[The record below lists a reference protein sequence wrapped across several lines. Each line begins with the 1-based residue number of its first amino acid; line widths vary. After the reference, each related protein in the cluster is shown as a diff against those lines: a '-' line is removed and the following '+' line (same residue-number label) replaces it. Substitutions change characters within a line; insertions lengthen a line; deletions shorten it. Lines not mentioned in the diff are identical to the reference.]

1 MKRLSLLILL
11 FIGFSCKNNSNTEK
25 QVEVKPKEEAFIKDS
40 GFSENAARELKLKES
55 LYNLDVEKE
64 QADFGW
70 LTYKEET
77 YIVNAS
83 EVESTKLLHFNGETL
98 MKKLHYP
105 EVEIKYE
112 ELNNGEI
119 IVTSPFLKKNQLVLN
134 NIRVDDDQ
142 IYVDVSYQGKTMKGL
157 SYHSVQEEQIE
168 KTTDDDATWLVQ
180 TIESIAL
187 SITVI
192 TDTFS
197 SDCKMA
203 LDICESHA
211 GIGYVAFFENGNCKE
226 AKCDFASQI
235 K

>member
-25 QVEVKPKEEAFIKDS
+25 QVEGKSKEEAFIKES
-40 GFSENAARELKLKES
+40 GFSENTTSELKLKES
-55 LYNLDVEKE
+55 LYKLNVEKE
-64 QADFGW
+64 QANFGW

-83 EVESTKLLHFNGETL
+83 EVESTELLHFNEEIL
-98 MKKLHYP
+98 MKELHYP

-112 ELNNGEI
+112 ELNNGEV
-119 IVTSPFLKKNQLVLN
+119 IVKSPFLKKNKLVLN

-142 IYVDVSYQGKTMKGL
+142 IYMDVTYQGKTMKGL
-157 SYHSVQEEQIE
+157 NYHSVQEEQME
-168 KTTDDDATWLVQ
+168 KATDDDTTWLAQ
-180 TIESIAL
+180 AIESIVL

-203 LDICESHA
+203 VDICESHA

-226 AKCDFASQI
+226 AKCNFASQ
-235 K
+235 KK